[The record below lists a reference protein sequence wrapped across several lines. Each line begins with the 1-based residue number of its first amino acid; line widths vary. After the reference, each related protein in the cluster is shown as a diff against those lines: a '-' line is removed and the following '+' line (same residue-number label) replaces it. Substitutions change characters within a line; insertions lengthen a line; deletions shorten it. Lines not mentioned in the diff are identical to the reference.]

1 MRWLLSFLLLGLL
14 SVVHAV
20 SSSGS
25 KLLVVLEELADKAK
39 YSKYLADLESR
50 GFKTTI
56 ESPKAEKI
64 ALFELG
70 ERAYDHVLLLPAK
83 SKGLGPNLTP
93 KLLLDFINAG
103 GNILLTLDSSHPTPS
118 ALVSLLLE
126 LDIHLPTDRN
136 ALVVDHFNFDTLS
149 AAEKHDVVLVPRPDA
164 LRPDVKNFF
173 KGAGEDGEII
183 AFPRGVGQ
191 TLGNTSPLLTPILRA
206 PRTAYSY
213 NPKDDVE
220 GVDDPFAVGTQ
231 LSLITTLQAR
241 NSARFTVIGAAEML
255 EDAWFDAKVKRSV
268 GLGGVGS
275 GAKQVKTANQ
285 AFVKEVTGW
294 TFNEIG
300 VLKVGKIEHYL
311 NEDGVKSNVTN
322 PKIYRVKNDV
332 TYNVELSEYSW
343 DHWVPFTPPT
353 GDVVQLEFSMLSPFH
368 RLPLKV
374 ASTTKTSTIYTAS
387 FKLPDQ
393 HGIFNFK
400 VNYKRPF
407 LSNVE
412 EKNTVTVRHF
422 AHDEWPRSWVISGA
436 WPWIAGIG
444 ATVTGWVAF
453 VALWLWSKPVPLK
466 LTTSGKKIQ

>member
-1 MRWLLSFLLLGLL
+1 MTMSSCYQQSRKVWLASQWET
-14 SVVHAV
+14 
-20 SSSGS
+20 
-25 KLLVVLEELADKAK
+25 KLQLTLV
-39 YSKYLADLESR
+39 
-50 GFKTTI
+50 
-56 ESPKAEKI
+56 
-64 ALFELG
+64 
-70 ERAYDHVLLLPAK
+70 
-83 SKGLGPNLTP
+83 GLGPNLTP

-103 GNILLTLDSSHPTPS
+103 GNILLTLDSSQPTPS

-149 AAEKHDVVLVPRPDA
+149 AADKHDVVLVPRPDA

-220 GVDDPFAVGTQ
+220 GVEDPFAVGTQ

-275 GAKQVKTANQ
+275 GAMQVKTANQ

-332 TYNVELSEYSW
+332 VRFSS
-343 DHWVPFTPPT
+343 
-353 GDVVQLEFSMLSPFH
+353 DVN
-368 RLPLKV
+368 
-374 ASTTKTSTIYTAS
+374 I
-387 FKLPDQ
+387 D
-393 HGIFNFK
+393 
-400 VNYKRPF
+400 
-407 LSNVE
+407 
-412 EKNTVTVRHF
+412 
-422 AHDEWPRSWVISGA
+422 
-436 WPWIAGIG
+436 
-444 ATVTGWVAF
+444 
-453 VALWLWSKPVPLK
+453 
-466 LTTSGKKIQ
+466 